1 MATEGNMKKNER
13 LRYEMFLRVR
23 DFGNAHRQQ
32 FPDGSMGGKA
42 FRAVGA
48 AIAEIDAHNTARV
61 LHGRGGKKARSAAR
75 EALVERLMAI
85 ARTARLMS
93 KASPGSDG
101 AFRIPSN
108 SSDVALLTAAR
119 AILQESQAAV
129 DRLVLLGLPKTFVTD
144 LQELI
149 DRFEQGVHGR
159 RTGRAGVA
167 AALAGLEDAFARAH
181 DAVLT
186 LDIVVG
192 NTLRKDPVV
201 LAVWRRDRRVNP
213 KSRAAA
219 VVSAPAVALPDMTPP
234 NAPVPAPARPV
245 AVTSAFP
252 IEEPVAIVSDD
263 DVERKAS

>member
-1 MATEGNMKKNER
+1 
-13 LRYEMFLRVR
+13 
-23 DFGNAHRQQ
+23 
-32 FPDGSMGGKA
+32 
-42 FRAVGA
+42 
-48 AIAEIDAHNTARV
+48 
-61 LHGRGGKKARSAAR
+61 
-75 EALVERLMAI
+75 
-85 ARTARLMS
+85 MS

-101 AFRIPSN
+101 AFRIPNN

-192 NTLRKDPVV
+192 NTLRKDPSG
-201 LAVWRRDRRVNP
+201 
-213 KSRAAA
+213 SRGVATRSPRQSEEQGGGRCLGAD
-219 VVSAPAVALPDMTPP
+219 VALPDITPP